1 MTKIYVI
8 RQSGGEWS
16 DSWTSN
22 ICAKYNLEEA
32 EQFIKESSI
41 TDEKARKDYEVLQR
55 EEDKWEEEN
64 DYEYEEQIPLF
75 TLDSENDKQ
84 KVEELKVI
92 NEEINKRNASRHEE
106 FYKALELHM
115 EKFAKDNNLTRGGSE
130 YSDTYHTIDE
140 IDLT

>member
-8 RQSGGEWS
+8 RISGGEWS

-22 ICAKYNLEEA
+22 ICAKYDLEEA
-32 EQFIKESSI
+32 EQFIKEAI
-41 TDEKARKDYEVLQR
+41 IVNEKAKKDLEVLNA
-55 EEDKWEEEN
+55 EEERWEEEN

-75 TLDSENDKQ
+75 TLDSENNKQ

-92 NEEINKRNASRHEE
+92 NEEINRRNAFKHEE
-106 FYKALELHM
+106 FYKAFEMHM

-130 YSDTYHTIDE
+130 YNDTYYTIDE